1 MGKTIWLSGLS
12 GAGKTTL
19 AKYIRFSF
27 SLNTVII
34 DGDDLRKTLNADLGF
49 TTEDRNKNVSRAAQI
64 CKLLNDGGHDVIA
77 CIMSPTESQRQ
88 EAKRII
94 GENRFFLVYVSCDLE
109 TLKARDTKGLY
120 AKYQRG
126 DIKNM
131 VGLDIPYEVP
141 ENPNVVVNTAAF
153 KVDKCAEIINRAFTT
168 FASKQLGY
176 GGTR

>member
-1 MGKTIWLSGLS
+1 
-12 GAGKTTL
+12 
-19 AKYIRFSF
+19 
-27 SLNTVII
+27 
-34 DGDDLRKTLNADLGF
+34 
-49 TTEDRNKNVSRAAQI
+49 
-64 CKLLNDGGHDVIA
+64 
-77 CIMSPTESQRQ
+77 MSPTESQRQ

-94 GENRFFLVYVSCDLE
+94 GENKFFLVYVSCDLE

-120 AKYQRG
+120 AKYERG

-153 KVDKCAEIINRAFTT
+153 KVDKCAEIINKAFTT

-176 GGTR
+176 GDTR